1 MVGHMMVA
9 PLKQQYPFRL
19 GTTSFI
25 YAADYVT
32 NVQHLASFVDE
43 IELLLF
49 ESQHLPPSREIA
61 RLADLANT
69 RCISYNVHLPMDLD
83 MVGESADVRRRSIDA
98 VARAID
104 CVTPLSPTTHTL
116 HLTFNRSD
124 TSASVVRDWQD
135 LATESVT
142 DLLRICDVP
151 ARNISIE
158 TLDYDPRWLRPIV
171 ERLDLAIC
179 VDVGHVMRYG
189 FNLRQVLDLFADRT
203 TILHLHGVAAG
214 KDHLALTHLSPYH
227 HDAIASYLIE
237 FKGSASIE
245 VFNRK
250 RLMASLAYFPLLM
263 HPMPRP
269 IVQANERQQ
278 RTLDHEKS

>member
-1 MVGHMMVA
+1 MVGLMKEA
-9 PLKQQYPFRL
+9 ALRQQYPFRL

-25 YAADYVT
+25 YPDDYVT
-32 NVQHLASFVDE
+32 NVQHLAPLVDE
-43 IELLLF
+43 IELLFF

-61 RLADLANT
+61 RLADMASE

-83 MVGESADVRRRSIDA
+83 MAGETADVRRRSIDA
-98 VARAID
+98 AARAID
-104 CVTPLSPTTHTL
+104 RVTPLSPTTHTL

-135 LATESVT
+135 LATESAS

-158 TLDYDPRWLRPIV
+158 TLDYDPRWLYPIV

-189 FNLRQVLDLFADRT
+189 FNLRQVFDLFADRT

-214 KDHLALTHLSPYH
+214 RDHLALTHLSPYH
-227 HDAIASYLIE
+227 HDAIASYLID

-245 VFNRK
+245 VFDRK

-269 IVQANERQQ
+269 LRQGSER
-278 RTLDHEKS
+278 